1 MNDVSALEFL
11 KQRLELASAEYQALA
26 YLHSRLSLV
35 TMYAGL
41 PGGWMMRGMQEGE
54 SPQAY
59 IARRIEDA
67 FGDLTLLT
75 AAGPAASE
83 ETWEMISSREELLD
97 AWRKIA
103 RRWGDDEIG

>member
-1 MNDVSALEFL
+1 MNDESALEFL

-41 PGGWMMRGMQEGE
+41 PGGWRVRGMQEGE

-67 FGDLTLLT
+67 FGELTLPT
-75 AAGPAASE
+75 AVDPAASE
-83 ETWEMISSREELLD
+83 ETWEVASSREELLD

-103 RRWGDDEIG
+103 RGWWGDD